1 MSSRALR
8 GWPGLLLG
16 VSLLTALSVACA
28 PTDESTDSADT
39 SRRRTAR
46 PPPGA
51 YPADRPI
58 LRRTADPGPASP
70 PPAPEARLVSNMH
83 IL

>member
-39 SRRRTAR
+39 PAT
-46 PPPGA
+46 PDGA
-51 YPADRPI
+51 ATGATD
-58 LRRTADPGPASP
+58 TDACADPQTYKPGVLTLATDDPVD
-70 PPAPEARLVSNMH
+70 PPAPGL
-83 IL
+83 